1 MVLLHPWLH
10 AQQKHALIIAIGKY
24 DLERTNW
31 GPLNSANDVPVI
43 KAVLEKQNFSP
54 DHIKLLQDEAA
65 SRAGIEKALTDLV
78 QSVQL
83 NDIVVIHISSHGVQ
97 LEDNNGDETDGLD
110 EAIVP
115 YGAIYPKDLADL
127 SKYAD
132 GYFRDDD
139 FGKYM
144 EALRSK
150 TGPKGNV
157 IVFLDA
163 CHSSTATRS
172 SEAVR
177 GGKAALVSP
186 GFSAKTAVTK
196 MPESILMEQASTG
209 LNLAPYV
216 VIAAA
221 RSEELNREVR
231 NDDNVKMGSLTY
243 ALSKAFEQLK
253 PGTTYRTLYADVLS
267 VMNDEVPNQSPSI
280 EGNQIDQQLFAGKL
294 IAQDPFVE
302 ILTLNGTTLVVKG
315 GKLWGLDVG
324 AKVALHK
331 SGTVKPDATS
341 LLANGVVTEA
351 NTFTA
356 TVQLEND
363 GGIMKESEGWVFL
376 TTPVFQSL
384 PLVLSIAGSQ
394 EANGFSTS
402 QAQALMAGLASLP
415 AVSFQ
420 GKAELWLTHGPT
432 TDSIII
438 ASNGL
443 MFGTFTTPDIL
454 QKQLKSYIQYKFLKG
469 LEVKDTAYDV
479 AVRLLPII
487 NGKTDSSRNHAKLVQ
502 GLLELEVGDQ
512 YYIEAH
518 NRSSQPL
525 YINIL
530 DLQPDGLINPVLPIS
545 SGPKPIAK
553 SELKLEPGQVRIFP
567 IIMQIGPPLGM
578 ETYKVFVAKEEIDM
592 ESIAINNGSRTRSNL
607 TALQELVHAS
617 FVAAAK
623 GDLTVQNK
631 VPEGSV
637 YSIVFRIKEKK

>member
-1 MVLLHPWLH
+1 MMFHALLH

-24 DLERTNW
+24 DAATTNW

-43 KAVLEKQNFSP
+43 KALLEKQDFP
-54 DHIKLLQDEAA
+54 AAQIKILQDESAN
-65 SRAGIEKALTDLV
+65 RAGIEKAFADL
-78 QSVQL
+78 L
-83 NDIVVIHISSHGVQ
+83 NQAQTKDIVLIHISGHGVQ
-97 LEDNNGDETDGLD
+97 LQDNNGDETDGLD

-127 SKYAD
+127 PKYAD

-139 FGKYM
+139 FGKSI
-144 EALRSK
+144 EALRRK
-150 TGPKGNV
+150 IGAEGNV

-172 SEAVR
+172 TEAVR
-177 GGKAALVSP
+177 GGKQALVMP
-186 GFSAKTAVTK
+186 GFSVNTNPSVT
-196 MPESILMEQASTG
+196 PESVLMEQATVG
-209 LNLAPYV
+209 TNLAPYI

-243 ALSKAFEQLK
+243 ALGKAFEQLK

-294 IAQDPFVE
+294 VAQEPYLD
-302 ILTLNGTTLVVKG
+302 IQTLNGTTLVLKG

-324 AKVALHK
+324 AQVALHK
-331 SGTVKPDATS
+331 AGTVKPNASS
-341 LLANGVVTEA
+341 LLANGIVTQA
-351 NTFTA
+351 NAFTA
-356 TVQLEND
+356 TVQLEKD

-376 TTPVFQSL
+376 TTPVFKSS
-384 PLVLSIAGSQ
+384 PLVLAIANSKK
-394 EANGFSTS
+394 ANGFSTNE
-402 QAQALMAGLASLP
+402 AQAIMNGLANMS

-420 GKAELWLTHGPT
+420 GNPELYLTHGPT
-432 TDSIII
+432 RDSIIL

-443 MFGTFTTPDIL
+443 MFGTFATPDSL
-454 QKQLKSYIQYKFLKG
+454 QIQLKIYIQYKFLKG
-469 LEVKDTAYDV
+469 LEFKDPAYDV

-487 NGKTDSSRNHAKLVQ
+487 NGKTDTSRNHSKMVQ

-518 NRSSQPL
+518 NKSAQPL

-530 DLQPDGLINPVLPIS
+530 DLQPDGLINPVFPIS
-545 SGPKPIAK
+545 TGRKPILK
-553 SELKLEPGQVRIFP
+553 SELKIEPGQVRLFP
-567 IIMQIGPPLGM
+567 ILMNIYPPLGM
-578 ETYKVFVAKEEIDM
+578 ETFKVFVAKEEIDM
-592 ESIAINNGSRTRSNL
+592 ESIAKSNGERSRSNL
-607 TALQELVHAS
+607 TALQQLVDAS
-617 FVAAAK
+617 FAAASK
-623 GDLTVQNK
+623 GSLTKQTTI
-631 VPEGSV
+631 PDGSV